1 MKTELVAGRTTP
13 AGDDPPLGNEV
24 SKLPLA
30 LIVGLGNPGPE
41 YANHR
46 HNIGYRI
53 VQALADA
60 HGLSFV
66 RHKKAKARVAEGK
79 IGERMVL
86 LAKPQTFMNL
96 SGKTVGRL
104 SRERGIPPEC
114 ILVVHDDLDLPLGRL
129 RARPGGGT
137 GGHKGLRSIIESLG
151 SRDFVRLRVGIDRP
165 PGSLDPAEYVL
176 QPFAGKDKAL
186 VAETIG
192 RAVQAVEIWLAEG
205 ITATMDRFNRPPSSI
220 AEDTHD
226 EQSTAAGAK
235 GERDAAQPVLLSPSP
250 APLQLPSSSR
260 ENGA

>member
-1 MKTELVAGRTTP
+1 MKTELAAGRTTP
-13 AGDDPPLGNEV
+13 AGNDQPLGNQA
-24 SKLPLA
+24 SNPPLA

-46 HNIGYRI
+46 HNIGFRI

-60 HGLSFV
+60 HNLSFV
-66 RHKKAKARVAEGK
+66 RHKKAKGRVAEGK

-104 SRERGIPPEC
+104 SREREIPPER

-129 RARPGGGT
+129 RARPDGGA
-137 GGHKGLRSIIESLG
+137 GGHNGLRSIIESLG
-151 SRDFVRLRVGIDRP
+151 SRGFARLRVGIDRP

-176 QPFAGKDKAL
+176 QPFANEDRAL
-186 VAETIG
+186 VTETIE
-192 RAVQAVEIWLAEG
+192 RAVQAVESWLAEG
-205 ITATMDRFNRPPSSI
+205 IVATMDRFNRPASSSN
-220 AEDTHD
+220 EDTHD
-226 EQSTAAGAK
+226 DQGTAAGEAA
-235 GERDAAQPVLLSPSP
+235 GQDAGQPALLSPSP

-260 ENGA
+260 ENGS

>member
-1 MKTELVAGRTTP
+1 MKTELEAGRATP
-13 AGDDPPLGNEV
+13 AGDDTPLGNET
-24 SKLPLA
+24 SNAPLL
-30 LIVGLGNPGPE
+30 LIVGLGNPGAE

-46 HNIGYRI
+46 HNIGFQI

-60 HGLSFV
+60 HSLSFV

-79 IGERMVL
+79 IGERRVL

-104 SRERGIPPEC
+104 SRERGIPPER

-129 RARPGGGT
+129 RARPDGGS
-137 GGHKGLRSIIESLG
+137 GGHNGLRSITESLG
-151 SRDFVRLRVGIDRP
+151 SRDFARLRVGIDRP

-176 QPFAGKDKAL
+176 QPFAGEDRAL
-186 VAETIG
+186 VTETIE
-192 RAVQAVEIWLAEG
+192 RAVQAIESWLAEG
-205 ITATMDRFNRPPSSI
+205 IVATMDRFNRPTSNI

-226 EQSTAAGAK
+226 EQSTAVGETA
-235 GERDAAQPVLLSPSP
+235 ERDAGQPALLSPYP
-250 APLQLPSSSR
+250 APLQLPSSSQ